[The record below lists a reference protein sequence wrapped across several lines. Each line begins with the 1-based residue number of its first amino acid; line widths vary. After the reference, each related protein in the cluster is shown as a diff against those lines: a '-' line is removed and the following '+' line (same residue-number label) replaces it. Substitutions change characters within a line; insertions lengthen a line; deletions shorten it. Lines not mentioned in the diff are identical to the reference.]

1 MNRRK
6 ITVGKRIREYRR
18 ERRLSQ
24 EAFGE
29 LVGVSA
35 QAVSKWE
42 RELSYP
48 DITVLPILAD
58 VIGCMIDA
66 FFE

>member
-1 MNRRK
+1 MKRRK

-24 EAFGE
+24 EDFGE

-48 DITVLPILAD
+48 DITTLPILAE

>member
-1 MNRRK
+1 MKRRK

-24 EAFGE
+24 EDFGE

-48 DITVLPILAD
+48 DITTLPILAD

>member
-1 MNRRK
+1 MKRRK

-24 EAFGE
+24 EDFGE

-48 DITVLPILAD
+48 DITTLPILAE
-58 VIGCMIDA
+58 VNGCMIDA